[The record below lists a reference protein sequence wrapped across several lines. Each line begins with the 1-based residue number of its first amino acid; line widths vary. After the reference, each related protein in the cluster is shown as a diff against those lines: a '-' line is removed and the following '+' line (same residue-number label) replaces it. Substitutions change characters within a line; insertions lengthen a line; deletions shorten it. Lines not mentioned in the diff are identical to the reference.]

1 MNNDILN
8 LNELIHL
15 VIDNEASDLERNLLF
30 SELAKDSNL
39 QIEFQN
45 ALKINKS
52 SETVLSNFTPP
63 LALTQSLFAK
73 TGLDYLPNGS
83 ATTAINNGSTMNPR
97 YFSKLGTIGTYI
109 SSKVGMSFITGVI
122 CSFFAYNLSAYLHNN
137 EFANN
142 TKPLAVTSNQSIQNS
157 PIPVE
162 EKSIS
167 KNVNKPIAFNTNS
180 KIKLNEDV
188 IENQDIVENSL
199 NSNVSQIEEANNI
212 YNNIELSNL
221 NITDNSK
228 ISTNPK
234 ILVPLKVEKFNETG
248 KWIDDISLEL
258 NAVEVL
264 KYFPNREVTN
274 SDTRYINNKSLSVF
288 YKNTYGISIGQ
299 ENLPIYL
306 VQSAGDLKKM
316 ESIFYIGGSYKYDFD
331 KIDWLMNIKPSIT
344 AFGGFS
350 QPGGLFKL
358 QLNAVYEYDKNFDL
372 FVGCDGT
379 MLVFKYQQ
387 TYNTT
392 QKISLRYGINVR
404 L

>member
-8 LNELIHL
+8 FNELIHL

-52 SETVLSNFTPP
+52 SETVLGNFTPP

-73 TGLDYLPNGS
+73 TGLDYLPIGS
-83 ATTAINNGSTMNPR
+83 ATPSFNNASSLNPS
-97 YFSKLGTIGTYI
+97 YLSKLGTIGTYI
-109 SSKVGMSFITGVI
+109 SSKVGIAIITGII
-122 CSFFAYNLSAYLHNN
+122 CSLFAYNLSAYLHNN

-142 TKPLAVTSNQSIQNS
+142 TKPIAVTSNQSIQNT
-157 PIPVE
+157 PIQVE

-167 KNVNKPIAFNTNS
+167 KNVNKPIEVNIIS
-180 KIKLNEDV
+180 KKEIIEDV

-199 NSNVSQIEEANNI
+199 NSNVSSIEEANNNN
-212 YNNIELSNL
+212 NNIELSNL

-228 ISTNPK
+228 ISSNPK
-234 ILVPLKVEKFNETG
+234 ILVPLKVEKFDETG

-258 NAVEVL
+258 NAVEAL
-264 KYFPNREVTN
+264 KYFPSREVTN

-316 ESIFYIGGSYKYDFD
+316 ESIFYIGGSYKYDFN
-331 KIDWLMNIKPSIT
+331 KIEWLMNVKPSIT

-350 QPGGLFKL
+350 QPGGFFKL

-372 FVGCDGT
+372 FIGCDGT
-379 MLVFKYQQ
+379 MLVFKNQ
-387 TYNTT
+387 TTFYTT
-392 QKISLRYGINVR
+392 QKLNLRYGINIK